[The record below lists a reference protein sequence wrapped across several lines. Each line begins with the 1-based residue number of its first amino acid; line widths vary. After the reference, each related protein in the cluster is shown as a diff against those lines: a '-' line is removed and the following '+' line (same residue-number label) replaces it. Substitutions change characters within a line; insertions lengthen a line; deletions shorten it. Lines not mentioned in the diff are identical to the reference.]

1 MTENKALSW
10 FTLSH
15 WCLTVPLHRLSLGF
29 GVIVV
34 NSCLITCDIFSL
46 TTDET
51 SRWLCFSI
59 SIFVICHTQIQY
71 SSSCMMQQSCFM
83 SDSVQILIFSVTVI
97 GLLPRGLEM
106 LDLLLFKWLA
116 PHLSILT
123 AVVQLLYTFVCAYEF
138 PLNYFSSKKL
148 NSA

>member
-1 MTENKALSW
+1 
-10 FTLSH
+10 
-15 WCLTVPLHRLSLGF
+15 
-29 GVIVV
+29 
-34 NSCLITCDIFSL
+34 
-46 TTDET
+46 
-51 SRWLCFSI
+51 
-59 SIFVICHTQIQY
+59 
-71 SSSCMMQQSCFM
+71 M